1 MLRPRS
7 QTMSERPDFSN
18 TKSNILYKDYY
29 SSGELFSTY
38 NPIDGKETFYY
49 KGGGLCRESYSRDGI
64 LFGEMLLYTEH
75 GEIHTK
81 KVYKNG
87 KVLKEEYFDTK
98 KRERIEKEL
107 EENLNI
113 QTDNNG
119 EAAAKS
125 VKKAAVAKR
134 KEREKKKKEKLEKK
148 PKTKQK
154 KLEKKPKTK
163 NIFK

>member
-1 MLRPRS
+1 
-7 QTMSERPDFSN
+7 MSERPDFSN
-18 TKSNILYKDYY
+18 AKSGILYKDYY

-49 KGGGLCRESYSRDGI
+49 KDGGLCRESYSRDGI

-81 KVYKNG
+81 KVYENG

-98 KRERIEKEL
+98 KREKKEKEL
-107 EENLNI
+107 EEILNI

-119 EAAAKS
+119 EAAAKL
-125 VKKAAVAKR
+125 VKKVAAAKR
-134 KEREKKKKEKLEKK
+134 KKEREKK
-148 PKTKQK
+148 K